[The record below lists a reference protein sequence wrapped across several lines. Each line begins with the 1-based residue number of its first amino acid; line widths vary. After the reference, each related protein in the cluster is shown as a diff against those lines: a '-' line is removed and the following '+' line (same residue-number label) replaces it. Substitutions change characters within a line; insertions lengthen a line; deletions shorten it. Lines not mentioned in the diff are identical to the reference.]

1 MGIIS
6 SYRESKSR
14 YGTYAEPTEEID
26 KTKSK
31 ILDLTYMKKL
41 IGDVCDHH
49 KTSLPKKEIKN
60 YRKWTYVQPF
70 RLQNLLGYVDTPT
83 LVFMIESAL
92 EWCIDVHSSVQPN
105 GKWELYD
112 YEIRMETREKVSNR
126 AVGKDKDGNA
136 ETIQITEAVQSLVVG
151 FQFVDVNGNN
161 DLQYEMGRPKA
172 YSDQQITPQ
181 MLKEI
186 LANQGSKV
194 AEGVPAPSDDG
205 YKDLIKAQETKIAEQ
220 DANMIQ
226 MREQMSQ
233 MHDMV
238 AGLIT
243 ELQTA
248 KNSGTVEEEAVA
260 EKPTPKTVRRKK

>member
-14 YGTYAEPTEEID
+14 YGTYSEPTEEID

-41 IGDVCDHH
+41 IGDVCDYH
-49 KTSLPKKEIKN
+49 KTSLPKKEVKD
-60 YRKWTYVQPF
+60 YRKWTYVQPY

-105 GKWELYD
+105 GNWELYD
-112 YEIRMETREKVSNR
+112 YEIRMETREKVSDR

-136 ETIQITEAVQSLVVG
+136 ETVQITEAVQSLVVG

-172 YSDQQITPQ
+172 YSDQHITPQ

-194 AEGVPAPSDDG
+194 VDGAPVAIDNK
-205 YKDLIKAQETKIAEQ
+205 YKDVIKSQETKITLVLL
-220 DANMIQ
+220 
-226 MREQMSQ
+226 R
-233 MHDMV
+233 
-238 AGLIT
+238 
-243 ELQTA
+243 
-248 KNSGTVEEEAVA
+248 K
-260 EKPTPKTVRRKK
+260 RR